1 MLRVHFTPYWRASPG
16 SCVAPTATGMSRLV
30 VGRAGPFVLRAMESS
45 IAVLESLV
53 DGDRRRCAAT

>member
-1 MLRVHFTPYWRASPG
+1 M
-16 SCVAPTATGMSRLV
+16 GMSRLV
-30 VGRAGPFVLRAMESS
+30 VGRAGPFVLRALESP